1 MDMLRNNPT
10 ERKQEKTEDFVYEN
24 EEFLQRENVQETRPS
39 GRYAQKT
46 MLGWQAPEFEV
57 YEKDNKWYA
66 YLSLLL
72 LAIIGYAV
80 YSNSL
85 IMAIVFILI
94 GVILYIQLH
103 KEPMIIDFAITTD
116 GVIAGKEIFEYENI
130 QSFWIFYNPPH
141 EKYVSFHTRGRLV
154 PFIHIAIDDQNP
166 VELRAILIKYIPEIK
181 HDPGL
186 VDVLE
191 RFLRI

>member
-1 MDMLRNNPT
+1 MDILRNNPT
-10 ERKQEKTEDFVYEN
+10 ERKPEKFGNFDHEN
-24 EEFLQRENVQETRPS
+24 KERSQNEAAHETKPS
-39 GRYAQKT
+39 DRYQQKT
-46 MLGWQAPEFEV
+46 LIGWQAPEFEV

-72 LAIIGYAV
+72 LAIIGYAI

-166 VELRAILIKYIPEIK
+166 VELRSILIKYIPEIK
-181 HDPGL
+181 QEPGL

>member
-1 MDMLRNNPT
+1 MDIQRTQPAG
-10 ERKQEKTEDFVYEN
+10 RRPEKTEDFVYEN
-24 EEFLQRENVQETRPS
+24 TESFRHENIPENNS
-39 GRYAQKT
+39 LGRYAKKT
-46 MLGWQAPEFEV
+46 LLGWQAPEFEV
-57 YEKDNKWYA
+57 YEKDNRWFA
-66 YLSLLL
+66 YLSLILI
-72 LAIIGYAV
+72 AIIGYAV

-103 KEPMIIDFAITTD
+103 KEPAIIDFAITTD

-130 QSFWIFYNPPH
+130 RSFWIFYNPPY
-141 EKYVSFHTRGRLV
+141 EKYLSLHTRGHLV
-154 PFIHIAIDDQNP
+154 PFIHIAIDDHNP

-181 HDPGL
+181 QEPGM

-191 RFLRI
+191 RFLRM